1 MFWIFSF
8 FLSLAGIVGRI
19 GGIGGIAPPDSTS
32 GGKGDAGGVKMAG
45 LSVL

>member
-1 MFWIFSF
+1 M
-8 FLSLAGIVGRI
+8 VGRI
-19 GGIGGIAPPDSTS
+19 GGIDGIVPTDSTS